1 MLLYTRP
8 TIEGHTQL
16 RNRLLTKLSNLKNH
30 VMETNNKESL
40 IALNRK
46 LDVCLALFGPT
57 NNSKNTNEPLN
68 KLIKVQRSFIPQ
80 KKETDN

>member
-1 MLLYTRP
+1 MLLYTRL

-40 IALNRK
+40 IAWNRK

-68 KLIKVQRSFIPQ
+68 KHIKVQRSFIPQ